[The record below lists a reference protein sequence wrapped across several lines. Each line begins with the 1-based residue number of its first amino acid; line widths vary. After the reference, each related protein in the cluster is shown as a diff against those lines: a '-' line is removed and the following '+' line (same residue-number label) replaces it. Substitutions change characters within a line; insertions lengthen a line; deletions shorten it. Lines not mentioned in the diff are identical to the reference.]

1 MDLSRSER
9 RATVPVRIGSLVIG
23 SGHPIRVQSMT
34 TTDTADLDATL
45 AQIRSLEEAGC
56 ELIRVTV
63 PNRAA
68 AANLKALRAA
78 MHVPLI
84 ADVHFDFRMALL
96 AIEAGASK
104 VRVNP
109 GNIGSKERVR
119 EILRAARAAGTAVR
133 VGVNSGS
140 VEKDLLKKHG
150 WPSPQAL
157 VESALR
163 HLETCREEDFDQVV
177 VSIKS
182 TDVRTCLAANRL
194 LAASTS
200 FPLHLGI
207 TEAGLPGYGAIKSA
221 IGIGALLAEGI
232 GDTIRV
238 SLTCPP
244 VVEIPVAF
252 DILKAAGA
260 RVTSPELISCPTCG
274 RIDIDL
280 EKLMAAITERLR
292 GETLPIRIAVLGCPV
307 NGPGEAAEADIG
319 IAGGGGMGVLY
330 RKGKAVRK
338 VREEEMVDA
347 LLEEIENLKREGAP
361 GGEALL
367 PNDARPRGISSAEAP
382 CTNRRTKG
390 RGKG

>member
-1 MDLSRSER
+1 MVHSLDLERSGR
-9 RATVPVRIGSLVIG
+9 RATVSVRVGALVIG
-23 SGHPIRVQSMT
+23 SGHPICVQSMT
-34 TTDTADLDATL
+34 NTDTADLDATL
-45 AQIRSLEEAGC
+45 RQVRALEDAGC

-68 AANLKALRAA
+68 AASIKPLREA
-78 MHVPLI
+78 MRVPLI

-96 AIEAGASK
+96 AIEAGAHK
-104 VRVNP
+104 VRINP

-119 EILRAARAAGTAVR
+119 EVLRAARAAGAALR
-133 VGVNSGS
+133 IGVNSGS

-157 VESALR
+157 VESTLR
-163 HLETCREEDFDQVV
+163 HLETCREEGFDQVV

-182 TDVRTCLAANRL
+182 TDVRTCLTANRL
-194 LAASTS
+194 LAARTS

-238 SLTCPP
+238 SLTGPP
-244 VVEIPVAF
+244 EAEIPVAF

-280 EKLMAAITERLR
+280 EKLMAEIAERLR

-330 RKGKAVRK
+330 RGGRAVRK
-338 VREEEMVDA
+338 VREEDMVDA
-347 LLEEIENLKREGAP
+347 LLEEVEKLKREQ
-361 GGEALL
+361 EQ
-367 PNDARPRGISSAEAP
+367 DRPA
-382 CTNRRTKG
+382 G
-390 RGKG
+390 R